1 MEADLN
7 EALAIGIKTIDF
19 LDERIKEVIAQRDEL
34 LEALEDL
41 VAYCSKEYPISE
53 LDEARD
59 LIEKVKG
66 E

>member
-1 MEADLN
+1 MYDHYESLKRIH
-7 EALAIGIKTIDF
+7 EKTQI
-19 LDERIKEVIAQRDEL
+19 LIAQRDEL

-53 LDEARD
+53 LDEARA

>member
-1 MEADLN
+1 MDEEQKN
-7 EALAIGIKTIDF
+7 TAIRIIESIKKDVAN
-19 LDERIKEVIAQRDEL
+19 LKAERDEL